1 MTLRA
6 LAAELYQS
14 IRRVEEL
21 EKKIAELSPEDPARI
36 ALERELAEAK
46 KERDRLKGALEGA
59 KA

>member
-21 EKKIAELSPEDPARI
+21 EKKIAELSLEDPARI

-59 KA
+59 KT